1 MIMKEN
7 SMSINIQTQKTAL
20 DLLVP
25 VQNRTLL
32 KSFSIALAATLFIA
46 ILAQVQIPL
55 YPVPLTLQPFAV
67 VLVGLV
73 LPWRLASSAV
83 LMYIAMASM
92 GLPILTG
99 FKAGLIWP
107 SSGYIL
113 GYVPAV
119 ILISLLTQKWAG
131 LSILKRALVVALG
144 NVVLFSCGVSVLSLF
159 VGIDTAIQTGFMPF
173 VFGDFVVKNILAV
186 LISVQT
192 YKLISRKKS

>member
-1 MIMKEN
+1 
-7 SMSINIQTQKTAL
+7 MSINIQTQKTAL

-67 VLVGLV
+67 VFLGLV
-73 LPWRLASSAV
+73 LPWRLALSAV
-83 LMYIAMASM
+83 LMYIALAAM

-99 FKAGLIWP
+99 LKGGLIWP

-113 GYVPAV
+113 GYVPTV
-119 ILISLLTQKWAG
+119 LLISILTQKWAG
-131 LSILKRALVVALG
+131 LSIIRRCFVVAFG
-144 NVVLFSCGVSVLSLF
+144 NVVLFTCGVSVLSLF
-159 VGIDTAIQTGFMPF
+159 VGMETAIQTGLMPF

-186 LISVQT
+186 LISIQT
-192 YKLISRKKS
+192 YKLIRRQKAQ

>member
-1 MIMKEN
+1 
-7 SMSINIQTQKTAL
+7 MSINIQTQKTVL